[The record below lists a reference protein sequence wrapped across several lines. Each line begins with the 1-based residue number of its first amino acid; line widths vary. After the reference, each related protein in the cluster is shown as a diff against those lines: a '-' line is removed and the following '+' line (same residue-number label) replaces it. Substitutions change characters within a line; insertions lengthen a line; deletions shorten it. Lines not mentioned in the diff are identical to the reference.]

1 MRIILWM
8 ILGMSYLYG
17 SESVIR
23 GNLQWQDNGDAKT
36 VTKDWDGAKSYCANL
51 TLDGY
56 SDWRLPTI
64 KELQSIVDRKRT
76 PAIKTGFSNTAI
88 SWYWSASPNVRNGS
102 NAWIVSFDDGYTYY
116 STKTDAYYVRCVRG
130 RQ

>member
-1 MRIILWM
+1 MRVILWM

-17 SESVIR
+17 GESVIR
-23 GNLQWQDNGDAKT
+23 GNLQWQDNADAAT
-36 VTKDWDGAKSYCANL
+36 VEKEWDGAKSYCANL

-76 PAIKTGFSNTAI
+76 PAIKTGFSNTAS
-88 SWYWSASPNVRNGS
+88 SWYWSASPYVYNGS
-102 NAWIVSFDDGYTYY
+102 YAWVVSFYNGYTYD
-116 STKTDAYYVRCVRG
+116 STKTVTYYVRCVRG